1 MDTFNIII
9 DPETGDKIA
18 ISNPK
23 AKDILQK
30 YSDISGRTKQIH
42 KEFFKFRQYEFE
54 TMNKVVYPFLETVL
68 DKVEIFAYISKHLSC
83 QENENSNMNEIY
95 ITNYTTC
102 FDNFIDHMTVLIDEY
117 NSLVTKHTP
126 KSIKL
131 NSISE
136 YLEITE

>member
-18 ISNPK
+18 ISDPK

-42 KEFFKFRQYEFE
+42 KDFFNFRQYEFE

-68 DKVEIFAYISKHLSC
+68 NKDEIFAYISKHLNC

-95 ITNYTTC
+95 IKNYTTC
-102 FDNFIDHMTVLIDEY
+102 FDNFIDHITVLITEY

-131 NSISE
+131 NSVSE